1 MLITAANTMPNGWK
15 KHNKGLKRKKQ
26 CGGSASHNNGKNEL
40 MKYKHISTTCPIFG
54 CINSDPFKTWD
65 GNLFGRRF
73 KSLRNCKRRAFVM
86 KELKKESKEAA

>member
-1 MLITAANTMPNGWK
+1 MPNGWK

-26 CGGSASHNNGKNEL
+26 CGGSASHNNGKH
-40 MKYKHISTTCPIFG
+40 KPFWKKKHECINMRYFG

-73 KSLRNCKRRAFVM
+73 KSLRNCKRRTFVM

>member
-1 MLITAANTMPNGWK
+1 MPNGWK

-26 CGGSASHNNGKNEL
+26 CGGSASHNRIRPTFLTN
-40 MKYKHISTTCPIFG
+40 KHECINMRYFG

-73 KSLRNCKRRAFVM
+73 KSLRNCKRRTFVM